1 MKPTLSIALIQS
13 DIIWENP
20 QENRTYLDK
29 KFLELKNDVDLIVLP
44 EMFTTGFTMN
54 APKIAETMKGET
66 IAWMQKTAQKKKA
79 AITGSIVIEEN
90 HVYYNRLLFV
100 HPSGKMEWYDKKHT
114 FTLVGEDKIY
124 KSGNK
129 KQIVAYDGW
138 AICLLICYDLRFP
151 VWSRNTE
158 NYDALLY
165 VANWP
170 KPRITA
176 WDTLLKARAVEN
188 MCYGIG
194 VNRVGFDANGNEYPG
209 HSAVY
214 DTLGN
219 QLVFS
224 DKEEILYVE
233 LHKTH
238 IEETRKKLRF
248 LEDRD
253 QFIVV

>member
-138 AICLLICYDLRFP
+138 AICLLVCYDLRFP